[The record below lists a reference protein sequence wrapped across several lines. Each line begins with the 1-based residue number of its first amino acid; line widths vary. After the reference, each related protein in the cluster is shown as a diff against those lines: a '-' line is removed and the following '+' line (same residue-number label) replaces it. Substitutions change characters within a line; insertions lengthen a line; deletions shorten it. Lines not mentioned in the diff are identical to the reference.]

1 MSTHRLERVASLLQ
15 QELSRLILD
24 EELKDP
30 RINKLVAISG
40 VTVSKDLE
48 YAKVRVSG
56 YLTHKKLE
64 KAVAG
69 LNSAAGFI
77 QGRLAKRLRF
87 RATPKL
93 TFLVDHSIEEG
104 FELTQKIDEI
114 VS

>member
-1 MSTHRLERVASLLQ
+1 MA
-15 QELSRLILD
+15 

-30 RINKLVAISG
+30 RITKMIAISG

-56 YLTHKKLE
+56 YMTHKKLE

-87 RATPKL
+87 RSTPKL

-104 FELTQKIDEI
+104 FEITQKIDQI